1 MTRLTRLAAIGVALA
16 ATSLL
21 PAKTQLIP
29 NGSME
34 YGPGPFA
41 VNEAAPADWTMFGGG
56 ERSGQINL
64 APPSGSYSFKA
75 YGTATTVGA
84 YQDVPVAPGEQVVI
98 SAMLLTLSTDKLGG
112 DAEAGIKLEWVDTG
126 GATFDPTELFV
137 LNAASSADV
146 WVPASLNG
154 IAPINAVAARI
165 TLVFRYTDTAQ
176 GSAFWDDAQMLINGG
191 ANDVLNGDFELPAIG
206 PEINPT
212 GIDEWNGFG
221 YQKKSSTYSLD
232 PNFSVEVRGAAGGV
246 FPCDYCGL
254 YTDAGGEIF
263 SNEHVYYQSYVYN
276 PAVGGLSGSAVA
288 GTKIEFFPP
297 EGVELAPPVENLA
310 FDANAPT
317 DTWVQVTV
325 STEVPPDM
333 TGARLVVVF
342 FDNSDPNIPSGPIY
356 VDDVTATLNGV
367 PITLINPSFE
377 QSLAFG
383 WDRFQQAACIPTR
396 TSELPAEHHGAWS
409 MKIPTGC
416 TAGAITPNQSLDA
429 IPVTPGATISM
440 SAWFLHRASNP
451 QLDPNSRA
459 GVKIQWSIGG
469 VPQHIDIG
477 PPNNTINA
485 TSPQNVWNR
494 LYIDATM
501 GPAVNARTRFTTI
514 VARGDSVDS
523 VVYFD
528 NCEAVILNRF
538 DGADVD
544 NDVDQD
550 LADFAELQRTFT
562 GPGGTMKWRGLVF
575 DNHPNPTA
583 LGDNDVDADDWLFF
597 EPRFTGPASP

>member
-1 MTRLTRLAAIGVALA
+1 MTRFTRLVAIGVALA

-21 PAKTQLIP
+21 SAKTQLIP

-34 YGPGPFA
+34 NGPGPFGIDQTR
-41 VNEAAPADWTMFGGG
+41 AANWTIFGGG
-56 ERSGQINL
+56 QRSSQLNL
-64 APPSGSYSFKA
+64 EPPDGSHAFKA
-75 YGTATTVGA
+75 YGSAHTVGA
-84 YQDVPVAPGEQVVI
+84 YQDVPVAPGELVVI
-98 SAMLLTLSTDKLGG
+98 SAKLQTLSTDKLAG
-112 DAEAGIKLEWVDTG
+112 DAEAGLKLEWVDTNG
-126 GATFDPTELFV
+126 STFNPVEVFVVNTTSTANVWIPAT
-137 LNAASSADV
+137 
-146 WVPASLNG
+146 LNG

-165 TLVFRYTDTAQ
+165 TLVLRYTDTVQ
-176 GSAFWDDAQMLINGG
+176 GSVFWDDARMNINGG
-191 ANDVLNGDFELPAIG
+191 PNDVLNGDFELPGNAD
-206 PEINPT
+206 EINPT
-212 GIDEWNGFG
+212 GIDYWLGFG
-221 YQKKSSTYSLD
+221 YQKKMSTYSLD

-263 SNEHVYYQSYVYN
+263 SNERVYYQSYVYN
-276 PAVGGLSGSAVA
+276 PASGGLAGSAVA
-288 GTKIEFFPP
+288 GTKIEFYPP
-297 EGVELAPPVENLA
+297 EGIELAPPVENLA

-317 DTWVQVTV
+317 DTWVQVSV
-325 STEVPPDM
+325 STVVPPNM

-356 VDDVTATLNGV
+356 IDDVTATLNGL

-416 TAGAITPNQSLDA
+416 TAGAITPNASLDA
-429 IPVTPGATISM
+429 IPVTPGQTIQLN
-440 SAWFLHRASNP
+440 AWFLHRAINP
-451 QLDPNSRA
+451 QNDPNSRA

-477 PPNNTINA
+477 PPDNTINA
-485 TSPQNVWNR
+485 TSPQNTWNR
-494 LYIDATM
+494 LFIDATM
-501 GPAVNARTRFTTI
+501 GSNVNARTRFTTI
-514 VARGDSVDS
+514 VARGDSADS

-550 LADFAELQRTFT
+550 LADFAEFQRTFT
-562 GPGGTMKWRGLVF
+562 GAGGTMKWRGLVF
-575 DNHPNPTA
+575 DNHPSPTS

-597 EPRFTGPASP
+597 ASRFTGPALP